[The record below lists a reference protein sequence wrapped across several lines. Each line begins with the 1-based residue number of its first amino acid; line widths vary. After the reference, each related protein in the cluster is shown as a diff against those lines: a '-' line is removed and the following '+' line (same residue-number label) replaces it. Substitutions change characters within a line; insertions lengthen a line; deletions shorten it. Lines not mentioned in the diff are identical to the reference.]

1 MPKPVR
7 FESPAPVTPFALLLL
22 GEGLEVEADDRICV
36 PLGVNDD
43 KTEVENPDVEGVG
56 VVVLDVDRVTGEIDG
71 DVGVETGNVDG
82 VERVPTVTV
91 DNTSLGLLPFTT
103 DEGTGMED
111 VATGLGS
118 ANDPVILSS
127 RKKGE
132 KAA

>member
-22 GEGLEVEADDRICV
+22 GEGLEVEVDDRVCV
-36 PLGVNDD
+36 PLDVNDD
-43 KTEVENPDVEGVG
+43 KTEVEKPEVEGVG
-56 VVVLDVDRVTGEIDG
+56 VVVDRVTKEIDG
-71 DVGVETGNVDG
+71 DVGVETGNVDE